1 MENREIKQEELKVL
15 RELVNHKGW
24 AVCLLLLERVCL
36 RKSVERSN
44 RLRKERL
51 HEAVLMQGEIDGIE
65 SVPKHIENYMRELD
79 DVTPEEELQ

>member
-1 MENREIKQEELKVL
+1 MVDREFQREELKAL
-15 RELVNHKGW
+15 RELANHPGW
-24 AVCLLLLERVCL
+24 AVCLLLLERVCS

-65 SVPKHIENYMRELD
+65 SVPKHIENYMRELEQK
-79 DVTPEEELQ
+79 PEEEE

>member
-1 MENREIKQEELKVL
+1 MQELTREQAEQELQVLQALK
-15 RELVNHKGW
+15 KSQGW
-24 AVCLLLLERVCL
+24 AALLRLLEQVCR

-65 SVPKHIENYMRELD
+65 SVPTHLENYMRELQL
-79 DVTPEEELQ
+79 PEEE